1 MLKIY
6 DVTIARETILKRIP
20 PDETA
25 VTPAMLERL
34 AVTFGEPINA
44 EEAVKRILR
53 DVRSRGDAALR
64 EWSAKLDGFPAG
76 APIRVPAEA
85 LTAALEALDAPTRE
99 ALEVAVERIREFH
112 RHQPLTSWFTND
124 LGGTLGQFIRPHK
137 RVGLYTPGGTAP
149 LPSTVLMSAIP
160 AQVAGVKDIVVV
172 TPPLRQ
178 MQNAEGRMQ
187 NSSAS
192 NLASPALH
200 PQRGASVSIPHSAF
214 SLVSPVILAAC
225 ALCGITEV
233 YAMGGAQAIAALA
246 YGTESVPAV
255 DKIFGP
261 GNLFVTLAKRQV
273 FGAVGIDGLAGPTET
288 VVIADETAK
297 PAWVAADLLAQAEH
311 DVLASAIL
319 LTPSRKLAEA
329 VQVEVGR
336 QMETLPRAEI
346 LAQSLP
352 GQSGIVVTKD
362 LDEAAALNNAYAPEH
377 LCLAVADPWA
387 LSEKISN
394 AGGIFMGEHSFEVL
408 GDYVAGPSHVMPTGG
423 SARFASPLNVLD
435 FVHIISLI
443 ALNPA
448 TTAQIAPLAARI
460 ARAEGLEGHARSA
473 DCRVKVDK

>member
-1 MLKIY
+1 MLRIY
-6 DVTIARETILKRIP
+6 SVPEARQTILKRIP

-25 VTPAMLERL
+25 VPPIVLDRIEA
-34 AVTFGEPINA
+34 TFGERISA
-44 EEAVKRILR
+44 EEAVRRILR

-64 EWSAKLDGFPAG
+64 EWSAKLDGFPAD

-85 LTAALEALDAPTRE
+85 LAAALESLDPQTRA
-99 ALEVAVERIREFH
+99 ALETAADRIREFH
-112 RHQPLTSWFTND
+112 RRQPLTSWFTND
-124 LGGTLGQFIRPHK
+124 LGGTLGQFIRPIQ
-137 RVGLYTPGGTAP
+137 RVGLYVPGGTAP
-149 LPSTVLMSAIP
+149 LPSSVLMSAIP
-160 AQVAGVKDIVVV
+160 AQVAGVKDIIVV

-178 MQNAEGRMQ
+178 PDPLNTE
-187 NSSAS
+187 
-192 NLASPALH
+192 H
-200 PQRGASVSIPHSAF
+200 W
-214 SLVSPVILAAC
+214 SLISPVILAAC
-225 ALCGITEV
+225 ALCDITEI
-233 YAMGGAQAIAALA
+233 YALGGAQAIAALA

-288 VVIADETAK
+288 VVIADDSAK

-336 QMETLPRAEI
+336 QMETLPRADV

-352 GQSGIVVTKD
+352 GQSGIVITKD
-362 LDEAAALNNAYAPEH
+362 LDEAAELNNRYAPEH
-377 LCLAVADPWA
+377 LCLAVRDPWA
-387 LSEKISN
+387 LSEKIIN

-423 SARFASPLNVLD
+423 SARFASPLNTWD

-448 TTAQIAPLAARI
+448 TTAQIAPLAAKI
-460 ARAEGLEGHARSA
+460 ARAEGLEAHARSA
-473 DCRVKVDK
+473 DFRS

>member
-6 DVTIARETILKRIP
+6 DVTTAKQTILKRIP
-20 PDETA
+20 PDETEVPPVIFDRIEA
-25 VTPAMLERL
+25 
-34 AVTFGEPINA
+34 TFGERISA
-44 EEAVKRILR
+44 EEAVRRILR

-64 EWSAKLDGFPAG
+64 EWSAKLDGFPAD

-85 LTAALEALDAPTRE
+85 LSAALEALDPDTHA
-99 ALEVAVERIREFH
+99 ALETAADRIREFH
-112 RHQPLTSWFTND
+112 RRQPLTSWFTND
-124 LGGTLGQFIRPHK
+124 LGGTLGQFIRPIQ
-137 RVGLYTPGGTAP
+137 RVGLYVPGGTAP
-149 LPSTVLMSAIP
+149 LPSSVLMSAIP

-178 MQNAEGRMQ
+178 TDPLNTEDW
-187 NSSAS
+187 
-192 NLASPALH
+192 
-200 PQRGASVSIPHSAF
+200 
-214 SLVSPVILAAC
+214 SLISPVILAAC
-225 ALCGITEV
+225 ALCGVAEV
-233 YAMGGAQAIAALA
+233 YALGGAQAIAALA

-288 VVIADETAK
+288 VVIADASAK

-319 LTPSRKLAEA
+319 LTSSRELAEA
-329 VQVEVGR
+329 VQIEVAR
-336 QMETLPRAEI
+336 QTETLPRADV

-352 GQSGIVVTKD
+352 GQSGIVITKD
-362 LDEAAALNNAYAPEH
+362 LDEAAELNNLYAPEH
-377 LCLAVADPWA
+377 LCLAVRDPWA
-387 LSEKISN
+387 LSEKITN

-423 SARFASPLNVLD
+423 SARFASPLNTWD
-435 FVHIISLI
+435 FVHIVSLI
-443 ALNPA
+443 ALDPA

-460 ARAEGLEGHARSA
+460 ARAESLEAHARSA
-473 DCRVKVDK
+473 DCRS